1 MRILFMNS
9 IKPHNWRGGE
19 KWMVEMASG
28 LAGRGHHVY
37 LGVRPA
43 SVIADRARAR
53 DLGVLPIAYGP
64 DVDPLNALRLRRFV
78 KAHGIE
84 LICTNFD
91 KELRLA
97 AQAGLFTRRP
107 VIVARK
113 GLPYIFD
120 RWYYRLTYRFWVDH
134 IISPSRS
141 IASKLRE
148 LTWLDRVAIS
158 VIPNGVGIDL
168 PESAPS
174 APPVREEYGVG
185 AETPLLGF
193 VGDLCR
199 QKGVDTLLR
208 SLTGVGGEYHLLVI
222 GDGGE
227 RRALERLTVD
237 LHLGARV
244 TFCGHRRDV
253 ASLYRQL
260 DVVVCPSLFE
270 GMPNVVL
277 EAMGAGRAVVASA
290 VDGVLEVIG
299 GRDVGLLVP
308 PGDER
313 ALSEAIA
320 ELLRDPSRRREMGEA
335 ARRWVS
341 ENFPL
346 ERTVSQVED
355 LFQRLIRGERCAGN
369 A

>member
-1 MRILFMNS
+1 MRVLFMNS

-19 KWMVEMASG
+19 KWMLETASG
-28 LAGRGHHVY
+28 LADRGHAVY

-43 SVIADRARAR
+43 SVMAEKATRRG
-53 DLGVLPIAYGP
+53 LSVLPISYGP
-64 DVDPLNALRLRRFV
+64 DVDPLNAFRLRRFT
-78 KAHGIE
+78 KTKGIE

-97 AQAGLFTRRP
+97 VQAGLFTKRP
-107 VIVARK
+107 VLVARK

-120 RWYYRLTYRFWVDH
+120 RWYYRLTYRHWVDH
-134 IISPSRS
+134 IVSPSRS

-148 LTWLDRVAIS
+148 LPWLEDVAIS
-158 VIPNGVGIDL
+158 VIPNGVAVDVEEIA
-168 PESAPS
+168 PAPS
-174 APPVREEYGVG
+174 LRDEYGIPRG
-185 AETPLLGF
+185 TPLLGF
-193 VGDLCR
+193 VGDLGR

-208 SLTGVGGEYHLLVI
+208 SLPRVDRECHLLVI

-227 RRALERLTVD
+227 RGTLESLAGD
-237 LHLGARV
+237 LDLRGQV
-244 TFCGHRRDV
+244 TFSGHRQDA
-253 ASLYRQL
+253 ASLYPQL
-260 DVVVCPSLFE
+260 DIVLCPSRFE

-277 EAMGAGRAVVASA
+277 EAMGAGRPVIASA

-313 ALSEAIA
+313 ALSEAIS
-320 ELLRDPSRRREMGEA
+320 ELLHDPARRREMGEA
-335 ARRWVS
+335 ARVWVS

-346 ERTVSQVED
+346 ERTVSAVED
-355 LFQRLIRGERCAGN
+355 LFQRLIQGEHCAGN